1 MSKIFTIGTFRRSK
15 RTLEEQARK
24 WGGGERQLEKDLE
37 AIKLDIL
44 AHRDADAIN
53 KLNDVMYNFQIAYGH
68 LNDCLTAIN
77 QQDYITAESDLE
89 DAINVIEQN
98 F

>member
-24 WGGGERQLEKDLE
+24 WGSGERQLEKDLDS
-37 AIKLDIL
+37 IKLDIL

-53 KLNDVMYNFQIAYGH
+53 KLNDVMYNLQLTYNY
-68 LNDCLTAIN
+68 LSNCLYDVN
-77 QQDYITAESDLE
+77 SQDYIAAESDLN
-89 DAINVIEQN
+89 DAINIVEQN

>member
-24 WGGGERQLEKDLE
+24 WGGDTRQLEKDLDS
-37 AIKLDIL
+37 IKLDIL
-44 AHRDADAIN
+44 AHRDNEAIN
-53 KLNDVMYNFQIAYGH
+53 KLNTVMYNLQMTSSH

-77 QQDYITAESDLE
+77 QQDYVTAALDLN
-89 DAINVIEQN
+89 DAINIVEQN

>member
-24 WGGGERQLEKDLE
+24 WGGERKLEKDLNS
-37 AIKLDIL
+37 IKLDIL
-44 AHRDADAIN
+44 AQRDTEAIN
-53 KLNDVMYNFQIAYGH
+53 KLNDVMYNIGLAYGH

-77 QQDYITAESDLE
+77 SQDYVTAESELN